1 MLITL
6 AGMTISAI
14 LLHPAK
20 HDAGISVILSS
31 MVTDFKVLEHGANC
45 DVPVKYIDFADGGTV
60 FFFETM
66 FPGLDQ
72 KEAFELWKQQL
83 CYTYQKDL
91 KFEDING

>member
-1 MLITL
+1 MTDVKFFP
-6 AGMTISAI
+6 AGDCAMVVEFGTTIAEEI
-14 LLHPAK
+14 N
-20 HDAGISVILSS
+20 D
-31 MVTDFKVLEHGANC
+31 KVYWRLANC

-60 FFFETM
+60 FFFETV

-91 KFEDING
+91 KFEEING